1 MRYLETL
8 NLKQILFMN
17 HKMVENIFAYLP
29 SLPTDNEEFKTLLE
43 SKKIKIERIVSSGQ
57 NSPEDFWYEQE
68 ENEWVIVL
76 EGEAILSFEN
86 ENDVILKKG
95 DFINI
100 PSYKKHRVKS
110 TIKNSYTI
118 WLAIFY

>member
-1 MRYLETL
+1 MIE
-8 NLKQILFMN
+8 NLFTN
-17 HKMVENIFAYLP
+17 LP
-29 SLPTDNEEFKTLLE
+29 SLSLDNEEFKTLLE
-43 SKKIKIERIVSSGQ
+43 SNNIKIERIVSTGQ

-68 ENEWVIVL
+68 QNEWVIVL
-76 EGEAILSFEN
+76 DGEATLSFEN
-86 ENDVILKKG
+86 EDDVILKKG

>member
-1 MRYLETL
+1 MIE
-8 NLKQILFMN
+8 NLFTN
-17 HKMVENIFAYLP
+17 LP
-29 SLPTDNEEFKTLLE
+29 SLSLDNEEFKTLLE
-43 SKKIKIERIVSSGQ
+43 SDKIKIERIVSTGQ

-68 ENEWVIVL
+68 QNEWVIVL
-76 EGEAILSFEN
+76 DGEAILSFEN
-86 ENDVILKKG
+86 EDDVILKKG

>member
-1 MRYLETL
+1 MIE
-8 NLKQILFMN
+8 NLFTN
-17 HKMVENIFAYLP
+17 LP
-29 SLPTDNEEFKTLLE
+29 SLSLDNEEFTTLLE
-43 SKKIKIERIVSSGQ
+43 SDKIKIERIVSTGQ

-68 ENEWVIVL
+68 QNEWVIVL
-76 EGEAILSFEN
+76 DGEAILSFEN
-86 ENDVILKKG
+86 EDDVILKKG

>member
-1 MRYLETL
+1 MLKNIYELL
-8 NLKQILFMN
+8 PNLCSQ
-17 HKMVENIFAYLP
+17 
-29 SLPTDNEEFKTLLE
+29 NEEFKTLLE

-57 NSPEDFWYEQE
+57 SSPEDFWYEQE
-68 ENEWVIVL
+68 ENEWVMVL
-76 EGEAILSFEN
+76 EGEATLTFEN
-86 ENDVILKKG
+86 DDDIVLKKG

-110 TIKNSYTI
+110 TIKDSYTI

>member
-1 MRYLETL
+1 M
-8 NLKQILFMN
+8 I
-17 HKMVENIFAYLP
+17 ENFFTDLP
-29 SLPTDNEEFKTLLE
+29 SLSLDNEEFKTLLE
-43 SKKIKIERIVSSGQ
+43 SDKIKIERIVSSGQ

-68 ENEWVIVL
+68 QNEWVIVL
-76 EGEAILSFEN
+76 EGEAILSFEH
-86 ENDVILKKG
+86 EDDVMLKKG

-100 PSYKKHRVKS
+100 PSYKRHRVKS

>member
-1 MRYLETL
+1 M
-8 NLKQILFMN
+8 I
-17 HKMVENIFAYLP
+17 ENIFAHLP
-29 SLPTDNEEFKTLLE
+29 SLDSENEEFKTLLD
-43 SKKIKIERIVSSGQ
+43 SKEIRIERIVSSGQ

-68 ENEWVIVL
+68 QNEWVIVL
-76 EGEAILSFEN
+76 EGEATLSFEN
-86 ENDVILKKG
+86 GNDVLLNKG

-100 PSYKKHRVKS
+100 PSCKKHRVKS